1 MNIQYKL
8 IILLISVLS
17 LQSCGDEYD
26 FLNSVKP
33 VEGSAKL
40 KIIHAAPD
48 TSGIVI
54 KIDNQIVSGV
64 NTILSTTVLNPGV
77 INFGSFFPLS
87 EYFTV
92 ATGNKKM
99 TVGFAT
105 ADPKV
110 TVDLNSDL
118 TLAANKFYSAYI
130 VGTKP
135 TYTVIYG
142 EDDLTA
148 FDPNKTHIR
157 FVNTVSNTPAEGYE
171 ILVNN
176 VVTDTKVKLTTGT
189 DAFIP
194 FDQDGNVRFTII
206 ARQKG
211 TTVALST
218 LSNLNFLRGKKY
230 TVLVRGIHASI
241 VTAQRV
247 TIQNY
252 TNN

>member
-1 MNIQYKL
+1 MKIKYNV
-8 IILLISVLS
+8 IILLLSVLS
-17 LQSCGDEYD
+17 FQSCGDEYD
-26 FLNSVKP
+26 YLNSVKP

-54 KIDNQIVSGV
+54 KIDNLLISGV
-64 NTILSTTVLNPGV
+64 NTVLSTTVLNPSV
-77 INFGSFFPLS
+77 VTFGSFFPLS

-92 ATGNKKM
+92 ATGSKKM

-105 ADPKV
+105 SDPKV
-110 TVDLNSDL
+110 TVDFTSDIN
-118 TLAANKFYSAYI
+118 LAANKFYSAYI

-135 TYTVIYG
+135 TYSVIYG

-148 FDPNKTHIR
+148 FDPSKTHIR
-157 FVNTVSNTPAEGYE
+157 FVNAVSNTPAEGYE
-171 ILVNN
+171 ILVNT
-176 VVTDTKVKLTTGT
+176 VLTDTKAKITNGT

-194 FDQDGNVRFTII
+194 FDQDGTKRFTIVV
-206 ARQKG
+206 RQKG

-218 LSNLNFLRGKKY
+218 LTNLNFLRGKKY
-230 TVLVRGIHASI
+230 TVLVRGIHGS
-241 VTAQRV
+241 TSTTQRV
-247 TIQNY
+247 TAQNY

>member
-8 IILLISVLS
+8 IILLLVTASF
-17 LQSCGDEYD
+17 QSCGDEYD
-26 FLNSVKP
+26 YLNSVKP

-48 TSGIVI
+48 TSGVVI

-64 NTILSTTVLNPGV
+64 NTILSATVLNPSV
-77 INFGSFFPLS
+77 VNFGSLFPLS

-105 ADPKV
+105 SDPKV
-110 TVDLNSDL
+110 TVDLTSDL
-118 TLAANKFYSAYI
+118 NLAANKFYSAYI

-135 TYTVIYG
+135 NYSVIYG

-176 VVTDTKVKLTTGT
+176 VVTDTKVKITNGT

-194 FDQDGNVRFTII
+194 FDQDGNIRFTIVV
-206 ARQKG
+206 RQKG
-211 TTVALST
+211 TTTALST
-218 LSNLNFLRGKKY
+218 LSSLNFLRGKKY
-230 TVLVRGIHASI
+230 TVLVRGIHGS
-241 VTAQRV
+241 TSTTQRV
-247 TIQNY
+247 TAQNY